1 MKQYYQFWKKPMI
14 KWKKLMQK
22 FNNKRLPYKNKK
34 VEINKEII
42 IFIYHNLLFR
52 QF

>member
-34 VEINKEII
+34 VEINKKNYY
-42 IFIYHNLLFR
+42 FYLSYK